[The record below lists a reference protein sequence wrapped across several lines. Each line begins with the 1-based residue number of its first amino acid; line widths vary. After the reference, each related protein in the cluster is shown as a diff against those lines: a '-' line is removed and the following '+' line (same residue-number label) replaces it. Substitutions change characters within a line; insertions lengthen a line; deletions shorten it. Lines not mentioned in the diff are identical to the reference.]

1 MDWNALVVQF
11 DNKFHVPEKS
21 DLVKLVKRE
30 KKNRRYSI
38 LSLAE
43 KECPKLSRIE
53 KKCPCRD
60 SNTGYHGHNVEQIL
74 AQKGEKVMRM
84 DDKQVLE
91 FLHKEDL
98 K

>member
-60 SNTGYHGHNVEQIL
+60 SNTGYHGHNV
-74 AQKGEKVMRM
+74 MY
-84 DDKQVLE
+84 
-91 FLHKEDL
+91 
-98 K
+98 